1 MHKPRAVQATEA
13 AECLR
18 LQLQGATVRSIAQEL
33 GLKPSTVQNRL
44 TMALTAV
51 IVPGVEELRKREGE
65 RLLYL
70 IEKLKAAVD
79 RGDESAIK
87 TTARLSESYRRL
99 YGLNAPEQHQVQI
112 HETTQ
117 NDLELQDMI
126 RAAQARATLDT
137 TSA

>member
-18 LQLQGATVRSIAQEL
+18 LQLQGATVRTIAQEL
-33 GLKPSTVQNRL
+33 SLTPSTVQNRL

-51 IVPGVEELRKREGE
+51 IVPGVDELRKREGE

-70 IEKLKAAVD
+70 IEKLQPAVD

-99 YGLNAPEQHQVQI
+99 YGLNAPEQHQVHV

-126 RAAQARATLDT
+126 RAAHARAALETQGT
-137 TSA
+137 